1 MAKSG
6 AQPKGGSSG
15 GASNAALHDDED
27 LMSRRLNFNRW
38 KKKKQPNRMIDYV
51 NSPRPPIK
59 KS

>member
-1 MAKSG
+1 MATKGSG
-6 AQPKGGSSG
+6 QPKGGG
-15 GASNAALHDDED
+15 GATNAALHDDED